1 MVPTPSLPSAN
12 YTFSQLPEVTMPRC
26 SIKRPST
33 YKTTLNAGMLYPVFC
48 DEALPGDTFTL
59 DTSVICRLTTPLV
72 PFMDNL
78 ILDFQFFF
86 VPNRLLWR
94 HWSEFCGEQEQPGVV
109 KNYTVPSILCPT
121 AGFQVGSLAD
131 YFGIPTGVQFNEHD
145 VQALPFRAY
154 NLVWDEWYRDEN
166 VQSRVFDYSIGDDDD
181 QYDVLYKL
189 LPRGKRKDYFT
200 SALPWPQKGAAV
212 SVDAQVVGNGSPLGL
227 TYNGSSTAGSLA
239 FTNSLKGSLQQ
250 VNFNAVAGF
259 SSSINGIP
267 HFTSSS
273 SSDSGFVG
281 VTPEADKS
289 GMTASIGINALRQA
303 VALQRLLELDA
314 RGGTRYTEIL
324 RAHFGVTSPDARL
337 QRPELL
343 GSFSVPLYLH
353 TVPQSSGTGTTS
365 ETPQGNLSAFGLAN
379 DTNRAFQKSFTE
391 HGIVLGLVSIRSD
404 LTYQQGLPR
413 MWSRSTRYDYY
424 WPALSSLGEQS
435 ILNKEIYAQGASVV
449 DSNNVRID
457 DKVFG
462 YQERWSEYKY
472 GYSKITGQLR
482 STYEKSLDYWHL
494 AQKFDELPTLSPKF
508 IEENPPLSR
517 VLAVTDAPQFIFD
530 AYFDLNCIRPMPL
543 YCVPGLVNHF

>member
-12 YTFSQLPEVTMPRC
+12 YTFSQLPEVNMPRC

-86 VPNRLLWR
+86 VPNRLVWK
-94 HWSEFCGEQEQPGVV
+94 HWSEFCGEQEQPGVI
-109 KNYTVPSILCPT
+109 KNYTVPWIKSAT
-121 AGFQVGSLAD
+121 FDVGSIFD
-131 YFGIPTGVQFNEHD
+131 YFGLPTGVAISDHD

-166 VQSRVFDYSIGDDDD
+166 IQNRVFDYDISDEPDAFSKF
-181 QYDVLYKL
+181 KL

-212 SVDAQVVGNGSPLGL
+212 SVDAQVIGNGIPLGL
-227 TYNGSSTAGSLA
+227 TYNGTSTSGSLA
-239 FTNSLKGSLQQ
+239 FTNSLKGSVQSVDLLG
-250 VNFNAVAGF
+250 VANY
-259 SSSINGIP
+259 SRSIVGSP
-267 HFTSSS
+267 HFTSSQ

-281 VTPEADKS
+281 VTPEAGKS

-391 HGIVLGLVSIRSD
+391 HGIILGLVSIRSD
-404 LTYQQGLPR
+404 LTYQQGIPR

-424 WPALSSLGEQS
+424 WPALSSLGEQA
-435 ILNKEIYAQGASVV
+435 ILNKEIFAQGISVK
-449 DSNNVRID
+449 DSNGNLVD
-457 DKVFG
+457 NKVFG

-482 STYEKSLDYWHL
+482 STYDKSLDYWHL
-494 AQKFDELPTLSPKF
+494 AQKFDELPTLSDTF
-508 IEENPPLSR
+508 IRENPPLQR

>member
-1 MVPTPSLPSAN
+1 MSNTPKLPSVN
-12 YTFSQLPEVTMPRC
+12 YSFAQQPQVNMPRC

-33 YKTTLNAGMLYPVFC
+33 YKTTLNAGLLYPVFC
-48 DEALPGDTFTL
+48 DEVLPGDTFIL
-59 DTSVICRLTTPLV
+59 DASVVARLTTPLV

-86 VPNRLLWR
+86 VPNRLVWK
-94 HWSEFCGEQEQPGVV
+94 HWAEFCGEQEQPGVI
-109 KNYTVPSILCPT
+109 KNYTVPTVITPEG
-121 AGFQVGSLAD
+121 GFAVGSIYD
-131 YFGIPTGVQFNEHD
+131 YFGIPTGVQFGEHD
-145 VQALPFRAY
+145 VQSLPLRAY

-166 VQSRVFDYSIGDDDD
+166 IQDRVFDYNISDDWD
-181 QYDVLYKL
+181 LANKFNL

-227 TYNGSSTAGSLA
+227 TSNGTSTTGSLA
-239 FTNSLKGSLQQ
+239 YTNSLKGTVQG
-250 VNFNAVAGF
+250 VNLLATASYSNTLTG
-259 SSSINGIP
+259 SP

-273 SSDSGFVG
+273 NQTSHFVG
-281 VTPEADKS
+281 VTPDGDAS
-289 GMTASIGINALRQA
+289 GLTASIGINALRQA
-303 VALQRLLELDA
+303 IALQRLLELDA
-314 RGGTRYTEIL
+314 RGGTRYTELL

-365 ETPQGNLSAFGLAN
+365 ETPQGNLSAFGLASG
-379 DTNRAFQKSFTE
+379 TNRAFSKSFTE
-391 HGIVLGLVSIRSD
+391 HGIILGLVSIRSD

-424 WPALSSLGEQS
+424 WPALSSLGEQA
-435 ILNKEIYAQGASVV
+435 ILNKEIYAQGYKKV
-449 DSNNVRID
+449 DGDNNIID

-472 GYSKITGQLR
+472 GYSKVTGQLR
-482 STYEKSLDYWHL
+482 STYAQSLDYWHL

-508 IEENPPLSR
+508 IEENPPLDR
-517 VLAVTDAPQFIFD
+517 ILAVKDAPQFIFD
-530 AYFDLNCIRPMPL
+530 AYYDLKCVRPMPL

>member
-1 MVPTPSLPSAN
+1 MLNTPKLPSAN
-12 YTFSQLPEVTMPRC
+12 YSFAQQPSVSMPRC

-33 YKTTLNAGMLYPVFC
+33 YKTTLDAGKLYPVFV

-59 DTSVICRLTTPLV
+59 DASVVARLTTPLV

-78 ILDFQFFF
+78 VLDFQFFF
-86 VPNRLLWR
+86 VPNRLVWK
-94 HWSEFCGEQEQPGVV
+94 HWQEFCGEQEIPGVI
-109 KNYTVPSILCPT
+109 KSYTVPTVTCPD
-121 AGFQVGSLAD
+121 AGFAVGSIFD
-131 YFGIPTGVQFNEHD
+131 YFGIPTGVKFGEHD
-145 VQALPFRAY
+145 VQSLPLRAY

-166 VQSRVFDYSIGDDDD
+166 IQTRVFDYDIGDASDSFTSFN
-181 QYDVLYKL
+181 L

-212 SVDAQVVGNGSPLGL
+212 SVQSNIFGNGSALGL
-227 TYNGSSTAGSLA
+227 QSMYNNGNVGDSGVLGMVDGSSAPDLRFGHVV
-239 FTNSLKGSLQQ
+239 NSE
-250 VNFNAVAGF
+250 FAVP
-259 SSSINGIP
+259 SSSKG
-267 HFTSSS
+267 H
-273 SSDSGFVG
+273 FVG
-281 VTPEADKS
+281 VTSDPDKS
-289 GMTASIGINALRQA
+289 GLASSITINSLRQA
-303 VALQRLLELDA
+303 VALQHLLELDA
-314 RGGTRYTEIL
+314 RGGTRYTELL

-353 TVPQSSGTGTTS
+353 TVPQSSGTGSTS
-365 ETPQGNLSAFGLAN
+365 ETPQGNLSAFGLSTG
-379 DTNRAFQKSFTE
+379 TNRAFSKSFVE

-424 WPALSSLGEQS
+424 WPALSALGEQA
-435 ILNKEIYAQGASVV
+435 ILNKEIYAQNASVLDGDIPV
-449 DSNNVRID
+449 N

-472 GYSKITGQLR
+472 GYSKVTGQLR
-482 STYEKSLDYWHL
+482 STYSKSLDYWHL
-494 AQKFDELPTLSPKF
+494 SQKFDELPTLSAKF
-508 IEENPPLSR
+508 IEENPPLNR

-530 AYFDLNCIRPMPL
+530 AYYDLKCVRPMPL

>member
-86 VPNRLLWR
+86 VPNRLVWK

-109 KNYTVPSILCPT
+109 KNYTVPWIMSAT
-121 AGFQVGSLAD
+121 FDVGSIYD
-131 YFGIPTGVQFNEHD
+131 YFGLPTGVAISDHD

-166 VQSRVFDYSIGDDDD
+166 IQNRVFDYDISDEP
-181 QYDVLYKL
+181 DVFSKFNL

-212 SVDAQVVGNGSPLGL
+212 SVDAQIFGTGSPLGL
-227 TYNGSSTAGSLA
+227 QSFKTDGSK
-239 FTNSLKGSLQQ
+239 FTDGLLGVYGTGNPSD
-250 VNFNAVAGF
+250 
-259 SSSINGIP
+259 
-267 HFTSSS
+267 TSSLHIGS
-273 SSDSGFVG
+273 NSGGHLSPGPSMASNLVGVSSD
-281 VTPEADKS
+281 PDKS
-289 GMTASIGINALRQA
+289 GLSATIGINSLRQA

-365 ETPQGNLSAFGLAN
+365 DTPQGNLSAFGLAN

-391 HGIVLGLVSIRSD
+391 HGIILGLVSIRSD
-404 LTYQQGLPR
+404 LTYQQGIPR

-424 WPALSSLGEQS
+424 WPALSALGEQA
-435 ILNKEIYAQGASVV
+435 ILNKEIFAQGISAKDADGNLV
-449 DSNNVRID
+449 DN
-457 DKVFG
+457 KVFG

-482 STYEKSLDYWHL
+482 STYDKSLDYWHL
-494 AQKFDELPTLSPKF
+494 AQKFDELPTLSDTF
-508 IEENPPLSR
+508 IRENPPLSR

-530 AYFDLNCIRPMPL
+530 AFFDLNCVRPMPL

>member
-12 YTFSQLPEVTMPRC
+12 YTFSQLPDVSMPRC

-33 YKTTLNAGMLYPVFC
+33 YKTTLNAGLLYPVFC

-86 VPNRLLWR
+86 VPNRLVWE
-94 HWSEFCGEQEQPGVV
+94 HWSEFCGEQETPGVF
-109 KNYTVPSILCPT
+109 KNYTVPSIVCPSD
-121 AGFQVGSLAD
+121 GFEVGSLAD
-131 YFGIPTGVQFNEHD
+131 YFGLPTGVQLGEHD

-154 NLVWDEWYRDEN
+154 NLIWDEWYRDEN
-166 VQSRVFDYSIGDDDD
+166 VQKRVFDYSISDDDD

-212 SVDAQVVGNGSPLGL
+212 SVDAQIMGNGSPLGL
-227 TYNGSSTAGSLA
+227 TKTSITGNPLALAWSNGSSGSNLKSDDLKLSTYKSDLSGA
-239 FTNSLKGSLQQ
+239 ASIPSGGPGSGLLGVSLDP
-250 VNFNAVAGF
+250 N
-259 SSSINGIP
+259 
-267 HFTSSS
+267 T
-273 SSDSGFVG
+273 
-281 VTPEADKS
+281 S

-365 ETPQGNLSAFGLAN
+365 DTPQGNLSAFGLAN

-391 HGIVLGLVSIRSD
+391 HGIILGLVSIRSD
-404 LTYQQGLPR
+404 LTYQQGIPR

-424 WPALSSLGEQS
+424 WPALSSLGEQA

-449 DSNNVRID
+449 DSNSVRVD

-494 AQKFDELPTLSPKF
+494 AQKFDELPTLSDAF
-508 IEENPPLSR
+508 IRENPPLER

-530 AYFDLNCIRPMPL
+530 AYFDLNCVRPMPL

>member
-1 MVPTPSLPSAN
+1 MFNTPKLPSAN
-12 YTFSQLPEVTMPRC
+12 YSFAQQPQVNMPRC

-33 YKTTLNAGMLYPVFC
+33 YKTTLNAGLLYPVFS
-48 DEALPGDTFTL
+48 DEVLPGDTFVL
-59 DTSVICRLTTPLV
+59 DASVVARLTTPLV

-78 ILDFQFFF
+78 TLDFQFFF
-86 VPNRLLWR
+86 VPNRLVWK
-94 HWSEFCGEQEQPGVV
+94 HWAEFCGEQEQPGVV
-109 KNYTVPSILCPT
+109 KNYTVPAVGCPT
-121 AGFQVGSLAD
+121 SGYEVGSIFD
-131 YFGIPTGVQFNEHD
+131 YFGIPTGVHFAEHD
-145 VQALPFRAY
+145 VQALPLRAY

-166 VQSRVFDYSIGDDDD
+166 VQERVFDYTISDDND
-181 QYDVLYKL
+181 LATKYKL

-212 SVDAQVVGNGSPLGL
+212 SVDAQIMGTGKPLGL
-227 TYNGSSTAGSLA
+227 QAFGSGFPGNDYVLGSKY
-239 FTNSLKGSLQQ
+239 SSGSYSYLT
-250 VNFNAVAGF
+250 VGTVPESGDFNAT
-259 SSSINGIP
+259 
-267 HFTSSS
+267 TSQVSRP
-273 SSDSGFVG
+273 FG
-281 VTPEADKS
+281 VTPDADKS

-303 VALQRLLELDA
+303 IALQHLLELDA
-314 RGGTRYTEIL
+314 RGGTRYTELL

-365 ETPQGNLSAFGLAN
+365 ETPQGNLSAFGLASG
-379 DTNRAFQKSFTE
+379 TNRAFSKSFTE
-391 HGIVLGLVSIRSD
+391 HGIILGLVSIRSD

-424 WPALSSLGEQS
+424 WPALSSLGEQA
-435 ILNKEIYAQGASVV
+435 ILNKEIYAQNASVV
-449 DSNNVRID
+449 DKDNAVVN

-472 GYSKITGQLR
+472 GYSKVTGQLR
-482 STYEKSLDYWHL
+482 STYAQSLDYWHL

-508 IEENPPLSR
+508 IEENPPLDR
-517 VLAVTDAPQFIFD
+517 ILAVKDAPQFIFD
-530 AYFDLNCIRPMPL
+530 AYYDLKCVRPMPL

>member
-12 YTFSQLPEVTMPRC
+12 YTFSQLPEVNMPRC

-86 VPNRLLWR
+86 VPNRLVWK
-94 HWSEFCGEQEQPGVV
+94 HWSEFCGEQEQPGVI
-109 KNYTVPSILCPT
+109 KNYTVPSIVCPDK
-121 AGFQVGSLAD
+121 GFEVGSLAD
-131 YFGIPTGVQFNEHD
+131 YFGIPTGVKFAPHD

-166 VQSRVFDYSIGDDDD
+166 VQNRVFDYAIGDDDD
-181 QYDVLYKL
+181 SYDALYKL

-212 SVDAQVVGNGSPLGL
+212 SVDAQIMGNGSALGL
-227 TYNGSSTAGSLA
+227 QTFSQDSLYLANSSVSSPQTTLA
-239 FTNSLKGSLQQ
+239 FSTHAPSDGKLKGSPA
-250 VNFNAVAGF
+250 FG
-259 SSSINGIP
+259 
-267 HFTSSS
+267 TSGYNSN
-273 SSDSGFVG
+273 FVG
-281 VTPEADKS
+281 VSTDPEKS

-365 ETPQGNLSAFGLAN
+365 DTPQGNLSAFGLAN

-391 HGIVLGLVSIRSD
+391 HGIILGLVSIRSD
-404 LTYQQGLPR
+404 LTYQQGIPR

-424 WPALSSLGEQS
+424 WPALSSLGEQA
-435 ILNKEIYAQGASVV
+435 ILNKEIYAQGANVV
-449 DSNNVRID
+449 DSNSVRVD

-482 STYEKSLDYWHL
+482 STYDKSLDYWHL
-494 AQKFDELPTLSPKF
+494 AQKFDELPTLSDAF
-508 IEENPPLSR
+508 IRENPPLSR

-530 AYFDLNCIRPMPL
+530 AYFDLNCVRPMPL

>member
-1 MVPTPSLPSAN
+1 MLNTPKLPSAN
-12 YTFSQLPEVTMPRC
+12 YSFAQQPQVNMPRC

-33 YKTTLNAGMLYPVFC
+33 YKTTLNAGLLYPVFC
-48 DEALPGDTFTL
+48 DEVLPGDTFIL
-59 DTSVICRLTTPLV
+59 DASVVARLTTPLV

-86 VPNRLLWR
+86 CPNRLVWK
-94 HWSEFCGEQEQPGVV
+94 HWAEFCGEQEQPGVV
-109 KNYTVPSILCPT
+109 KNYTVPTVIAPEG
-121 AGFQVGSLAD
+121 GFTVGSIYD
-131 YFGIPTGVQFNEHD
+131 YFGIPTGIQFAEHD
-145 VQALPFRAY
+145 VQSLPLRAY

-166 VQSRVFDYSIGDDDD
+166 IQNRVFDYTISDDWDTAD
-181 QYDVLYKL
+181 MFRL

-212 SVDAQVVGNGSPLGL
+212 SVDAQVIGNGAPLGL
-227 TYNGSSTAGSLA
+227 TFNGTATGASLA
-239 FTNSLKGSLQQ
+239 YTNSLKGTVQGTNLLATATYSDTLT
-250 VNFNAVAGF
+250 GT
-259 SSSINGIP
+259 P
-267 HFTSSS
+267 HFTSSTNQTS
-273 SSDSGFVG
+273 HFVG
-281 VTPEADKS
+281 VTPDADKS

-303 VALQRLLELDA
+303 IALQHLLELDA
-314 RGGTRYTEIL
+314 RGGTRYTELL

-365 ETPQGNLSAFGLAN
+365 ETPQGNLSAFGLASG
-379 DTNRAFQKSFTE
+379 TNRAFSKSFTE
-391 HGIVLGLVSIRSD
+391 HGIILGLVSIRSD

-424 WPALSSLGEQS
+424 WPALSSLGEQA
-435 ILNKEIYAQGASVV
+435 ILNKEIYAQNASVV
-449 DSNNVRID
+449 DKDNAVVN

-472 GYSKITGQLR
+472 GYSKVTGQLR
-482 STYEKSLDYWHL
+482 STYAQSLDYWHL

-508 IEENPPLSR
+508 IEENPPLDR
-517 VLAVTDAPQFIFD
+517 ILAVKDAPQFIFD
-530 AYFDLNCIRPMPL
+530 AYYDLKCVRPMPL

>member
-1 MVPTPSLPSAN
+1 MVPTPSFPSAN
-12 YTFSQLPEVTMPRC
+12 YTFSQLPNVSMPRC

-48 DEALPGDTFTL
+48 DEVLPGDTFTL
-59 DTSVICRLTTPLV
+59 DASVICRLTTPLV

-78 ILDFQFFF
+78 TLDFQFFF
-86 VPNRLLWR
+86 VPNRLVWKN
-94 HWSEFCGEQEQPGVV
+94 WQEFCGEQDKPGVF
-109 KNYTVPSILCPT
+109 KSYTVPFVHFNN
-121 AGFQVGSLAD
+121 GVDVGSIYD
-131 YFGIPTGVQFNEHD
+131 YFGLPTKKQFRDHD
-145 VQALPFRAY
+145 VQALPLRAY
-154 NLVWDEWYRDEN
+154 QLIWDEWYRDEN
-166 VQSRVFDYSIGDDDD
+166 IQDRVFDYDISDGPDMQTD
-181 QYDVLYKL
+181 YKL

-200 SALPWPQKGAAV
+200 SALPWPQKGAEV
-212 SVDAQVVGNGSPLGL
+212 SLSFSGNAPVFGNGNALNLSKGSWLA
-227 TYNGSSTAGSLA
+227 YNVDSNLCAGMASGSGTAVGTKSTKTGSLP
-239 FTNSLKGSLQQ
+239 NMLE
-250 VNFNAVAGF
+250 
-259 SSSINGIP
+259 GIA
-267 HFTSSS
+267 TKEQT
-273 SSDSGFVG
+273 SDSGLI
-281 VTPEADKS
+281 ADLS
-289 GMTASIGINALRQA
+289 NVSSVSINALRQA

-379 DTNRAFQKSFTE
+379 SSNRAFQKSFVE
-391 HGIVLGLVSIRSD
+391 HGIILGLVSIRSD

-413 MWSRSTRYDYY
+413 MWSRSSRYDYY

-435 ILNKEIYAQGASVV
+435 ILNKELYYQGATVK
-449 DSNNVRID
+449 DSDGNYID

-482 STYEKSLDYWHL
+482 STFAQSLDYWHL
-494 AQKFDELPTLSPKF
+494 AQKFDELPTLSDSF
-508 IEENPPLSR
+508 IRENPPLER

-530 AYFDLNCIRPMPL
+530 VFYDLNCVRPMPL

>member
-86 VPNRLLWR
+86 VPNRLVWR
-94 HWSEFCGEQEQPGVV
+94 HWSDFCGEQEQPGVI
-109 KNYTVPSILCPT
+109 KNYTVPWIKSAT
-121 AGFQVGSLAD
+121 FDVGSIFD
-131 YFGIPTGVQFNEHD
+131 YFGLPTGVAIADHD
-145 VQALPFRAY
+145 VQSLPLRAY

-166 VQSRVFDYSIGDDDD
+166 VQNRVFDYDISDEPDA
-181 QYDVLYKL
+181 YSKFKL

-212 SVDAQVVGNGSPLGL
+212 SVDAQIMGNGSPLGL
-227 TYNGSSTAGSLA
+227 TWGSSAKGLGSL
-239 FTNSLKGSLQQ
+239 G
-250 VNFNAVAGF
+250 V
-259 SSSINGIP
+259 
-267 HFTSSS
+267 TSSS
-273 SSDSGFVG
+273 SVVGFQEVGIGTYSDSLGKIFSYPSTNDSKYVG
-281 VTPEADKS
+281 VTTDAEKS

-343 GSFSVPLYLH
+343 GSFSIPLYLH

-391 HGIVLGLVSIRSD
+391 HGIILGLVSIRSD
-404 LTYQQGLPR
+404 LTYQQGIPR

-424 WPALSSLGEQS
+424 WPALSSLGEQA
-435 ILNKEIYAQGASVV
+435 ILNKEIFAQGFNVKD
-449 DSNNVRID
+449 DSGNLID
-457 DKVFG
+457 NKVFG

-482 STYEKSLDYWHL
+482 STYDKSLDYWHL
-494 AQKFDELPTLSPKF
+494 AQKFDELPTLSDTF
-508 IEENPPLSR
+508 IRENPPLSR

-530 AYFDLNCIRPMPL
+530 AYFDLNCVRPMPL

>member
-12 YTFSQLPEVTMPRC
+12 YTFSQLPNVSMPRC
-26 SIKRPST
+26 SIRRPST
-33 YKTTLNAGMLYPVFC
+33 YKTTLNAGLLYPVFL
-48 DEALPGDTFTL
+48 DEVLPGDTFKL
-59 DTSVICRLTTPLV
+59 DASIICRLTTPLV

-78 ILDFQFFF
+78 TLDFQFFF
-86 VPNRLLWR
+86 VPNRLVWKN
-94 HWSEFCGEQEQPGVV
+94 WQEFCGEQDKPGVF
-109 KNYTVPSILCPT
+109 KNYTLPFIHFNNGVE
-121 AGFQVGSLAD
+121 VGSIYD
-131 YFGIPTGVQFNEHD
+131 YFGLPTKKQFRDHD
-145 VQALPFRAY
+145 VQALPLRAY
-154 NLVWDEWYRDEN
+154 QLIWDEWYRDEN
-166 VQSRVFDYSIGDDDD
+166 IQDRVFNYDIGDGPDKQTD
-181 QYDVLYKL
+181 YKL

-212 SVDAQVVGNGSPLGL
+212 SLSLTGNVPVVGNGQALKLAQGGYLGYDNGAYLCGALPGSTNPLDV
-227 TYNGSSTAGSLA
+227 SAGAPGTKITSHKSQLE
-239 FTNSLKGSLQQ
+239 G
-250 VNFNAVAGF
+250 VA
-259 SSSINGIP
+259 
-267 HFTSSS
+267 T
-273 SSDSGFVG
+273 SDSGLIADMSN
-281 VTPEADKS
+281 VTS
-289 GMTASIGINALRQA
+289 VSITALRQA

-379 DTNRAFQKSFTE
+379 SSNRAFQKSFVE
-391 HGIVLGLVSIRSD
+391 HGLILGLVSIRSD

-413 MWSRSTRYDYY
+413 MWSRSSRYDFY

-435 ILNKEIYAQGASVV
+435 ILNKELYCQGATVK
-449 DSNNVRID
+449 DSDGNYVD

-482 STYEKSLDYWHL
+482 STFDKSLDYWHL
-494 AQKFDELPTLSPKF
+494 AQKFDELPTLSDAF
-508 IEENPPLSR
+508 IRENPPLER

-530 AYFDLNCIRPMPL
+530 AFYDLNCVRPMPL

>member
-1 MVPTPSLPSAN
+1 MLNTPKLPSASYSFAQQPSVN
-12 YTFSQLPEVTMPRC
+12 MPRC

-33 YKTTLNAGMLYPVFC
+33 YKTTLNAGLLYPVFC
-48 DEALPGDTFTL
+48 DEVLPGDTFTL
-59 DTSVICRLTTPLV
+59 DASVICRLTTPLV

-86 VPNRLLWR
+86 VPNRLVWK
-94 HWSEFCGEQEQPGVV
+94 HWAEFCGEQEQPGVV
-109 KNYTVPSILCPT
+109 KNYTVPTVISPEG
-121 AGFQVGSLAD
+121 GFTVGSIYD
-131 YFGIPTGVQFNEHD
+131 YFGIPTGIQFAEHD
-145 VQALPFRAY
+145 VQSLPLRAY

-166 VQSRVFDYSIGDDDD
+166 IQNRVFDYTISDDWDTAD
-181 QYDVLYKL
+181 MFRL

-227 TYNGSSTAGSLA
+227 TFDGSSTPSSLA
-239 FTNSLKGSLQQ
+239 YSNSLKGAVQG
-250 VNFNAVAGF
+250 VNLLATANYSDTLTGT
-259 SSSINGIP
+259 P
-267 HFTSSS
+267 HFTSSTNQTS
-273 SSDSGFVG
+273 HFVG
-281 VTPEADKS
+281 VTPDADKS

-303 VALQRLLELDA
+303 IALQHLLELDA
-314 RGGTRYTEIL
+314 RGGTRYTELL

-365 ETPQGNLSAFGLAN
+365 ETPQGNLSAFGLASG
-379 DTNRAFQKSFTE
+379 TNRAFSKSFTE
-391 HGIVLGLVSIRSD
+391 HGIILGLVSIRSD

-424 WPALSSLGEQS
+424 WPALSSLGEQA
-435 ILNKEIYAQGASVV
+435 ILNKEIYAQNASVV
-449 DSNNVRID
+449 DKDNAVVN

-472 GYSKITGQLR
+472 GYSKVTGQLR
-482 STYEKSLDYWHL
+482 STYAQSLDYWHL

-508 IEENPPLSR
+508 IEENPPLDR
-517 VLAVTDAPQFIFD
+517 ILAVKDAPQFIFD
-530 AYFDLNCIRPMPL
+530 AYYDLKCVRPMPL

>member
-1 MVPTPSLPSAN
+1 MLNTPKLPSAN
-12 YTFSQLPEVTMPRC
+12 YSFAMQPQVNMPRC

-33 YKTTLNAGMLYPVFC
+33 YKTTLNAGLLYPVFC
-48 DEALPGDTFTL
+48 DEVLPGDTFVL
-59 DTSVICRLTTPLV
+59 DASVVARLTTPLV

-86 VPNRLLWR
+86 CPNRLVWK
-94 HWSEFCGEQEQPGVV
+94 HWAEFCGEQEQPGVV
-109 KNYTVPSILCPT
+109 KNYTVPTVIAPEG
-121 AGFQVGSLAD
+121 GFTVGSIYD
-131 YFGIPTGVQFNEHD
+131 YFGIPTGIEFGEHD
-145 VQALPFRAY
+145 VQSLPLRAY
-154 NLVWDEWYRDEN
+154 NLIWDEWYRDEN
-166 VQSRVFDYSIGDDDD
+166 VQDRVFDYTISDDWD
-181 QYDVLYKL
+181 LSAKFKL

-212 SVDAQVVGNGSPLGL
+212 SVDAQVFGNGSPLGL
-227 TYNGSSTAGSLA
+227 TSNGTSTTGSLA
-239 FTNSLKGSLQQ
+239 YTNSLKGTVQG
-250 VNFNAVAGF
+250 VNLLASATYSGTLTG
-259 SSSINGIP
+259 SP
-267 HFTSSS
+267 HFTSSTNQTS
-273 SSDSGFVG
+273 HFVG
-281 VTPEADKS
+281 VTLDADKS

-303 VALQRLLELDA
+303 IALQHLLELDA
-314 RGGTRYTEIL
+314 RGGTRYTELL

-365 ETPQGNLSAFGLAN
+365 ETPQGNLSAFGLASG
-379 DTNRAFQKSFTE
+379 TNRAFSKSFTE
-391 HGIVLGLVSIRSD
+391 HGIILGLVSIRSD

-424 WPALSSLGEQS
+424 WPALSSLGEQA
-435 ILNKEIYAQGASVV
+435 ILNKEIYAQGFKTV
-449 DSNNVRID
+449 DSNNNIVD

-472 GYSKITGQLR
+472 GYSKVTGQLR
-482 STYEKSLDYWHL
+482 STYAQSLDYWHL

-508 IEENPPLSR
+508 IEENPPLDR
-517 VLAVTDAPQFIFD
+517 ILAVKDAPQFIFD
-530 AYFDLNCIRPMPL
+530 AYYDLKCVRPMPL